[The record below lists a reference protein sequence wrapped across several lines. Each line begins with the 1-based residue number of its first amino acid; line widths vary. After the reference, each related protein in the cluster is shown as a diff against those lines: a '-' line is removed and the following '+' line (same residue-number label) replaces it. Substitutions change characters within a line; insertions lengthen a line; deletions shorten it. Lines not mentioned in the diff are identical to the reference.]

1 MKEKSLKFRI
11 VDALYIIFSVLPIF
25 GAIVIRI
32 LTNPESEGI
41 RITGANIF
49 FTVKM
54 PLQDMPITE
63 SQVNAWCVIVS
74 LFFLCLYLTHGISE
88 KGGLRRQMIAEW
100 IVEKTDSLVKD
111 NMGDYFKS
119 FSPFIAAMLALSALS
134 SLITLVGLYP
144 PTSDLNVVAGWAV
157 LVFILITYYKL
168 KGGVLG
174 YLKSFT
180 EPIAAFTPFNI
191 ISEFATPV
199 SMSFR
204 HYGNILSGSVISAL
218 VAAGLTGVSSAV
230 LGWLPGAIG
239 EFPLFRI
246 GIPAVLSLY
255 FDIFSGGLQ
264 AFIFAMLTMLNI
276 SSAFPMED
284 WLARIEK
291 KRAKKENQKQLNEK
305 SA

>member
-1 MKEKSLKFRI
+1 MNEKSIKFKLI
-11 VDALYIIFSVLPIF
+11 DALLIVGMILPI
-25 GAIVIRI
+25 AAALVLRA
-32 LTNPESEGI
+32 LTNPASEGI
-41 RITGANIF
+41 SIAGANIF

-63 SQVNAWCVIVS
+63 SQVNSWMVILS
-74 LFFLCLYLTHGISE
+74 MLFLCLYLTHGISE

-100 IVEKTDSLVKD
+100 IVEATDKLVHE
-111 NMGDYFKS
+111 NMGEYFKA
-119 FSPFIAAMLALSALS
+119 FSPFVAGIMGLSVFS
-134 SLITLVGLYP
+134 SLLTLFGLYP
-144 PTSDLNVVAGWAV
+144 PTSHLNVIAGWAV
-157 LVFILITYYKL
+157 LVFILITHYKL
-168 KGGVLG
+168 KGGILN

-204 HYGNILSGSVISAL
+204 HYGNVLSGSVIAAL
-218 VAAGLTGVSSAV
+218 VSAGLAGVSSAV

-264 AFIFAMLTMLNI
+264 AFIFAMLTMLNV
-276 SSAFPMED
+276 SGGFPMEEWEKRMD
-284 WLARIEK
+284 K
-291 KRAKKENQKQLNEK
+291 KRNKKQQKQLKK